1 MGIPSNGL
9 ASFSLIFWSEIF
21 AISIALSKVDVIK
34 QLRSL
39 FFSIFFIK
47 NSVNSRDVKFLFAR
61 PSIAEEIDRFSKSF
75 ILQPLELQKSL
86 NYSQESYQEF
96 DYYRNLIP
104 LYPLSS
110 ALTH

>member
-9 ASFSLIFWSEIF
+9 VSFSLIFWSEIL
-21 AISIALSKVDVIK
+21 AISTALSKVDVIK

-86 NYSQESYQEF
+86 SYSQENYQEF
-96 DYYRNLIP
+96 ACYRNLIP

>member
-1 MGIPSNGL
+1 MNGDL
-9 ASFSLIFWSEIF
+9 E
-21 AISIALSKVDVIK
+21 KVIK
-34 QLRSL
+34 LPTQIKSNP
-39 FFSIFFIK
+39 IFIK
-47 NSVNSRDVKFLFAR
+47 NSVNSRDVKFLFAI

-75 ILQPLELQKSL
+75 ILRPLELQKTL